1 MSACSSIWFRVT
13 GEQLVAESGT
23 RTITL
28 GEPKPVT
35 EKQCE
40 NRATLRRIWPG
51 SPLDFVCP
59 DHARGWLNIAKAM
72 GVNMFL
78 EPIFETDRKC
88 CNMVKS
94 VEAAAE

>member
-1 MSACSSIWFRVT
+1 VGIGSGVQLRVLET
-13 GEQLVAESGT
+13 KGV
-23 RTITL
+23 R
-28 GEPKPVT
+28 VT

-51 SPLDFVCP
+51 SPPDFVCP